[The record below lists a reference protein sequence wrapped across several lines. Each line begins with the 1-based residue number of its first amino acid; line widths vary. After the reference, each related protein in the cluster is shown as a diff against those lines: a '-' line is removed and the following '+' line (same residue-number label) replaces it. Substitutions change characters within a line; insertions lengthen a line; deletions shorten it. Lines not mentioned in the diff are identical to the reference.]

1 MSSNGFFSTN
11 RIAAWTAVLFF
22 TLLMIA
28 ILINWNNPDDLSD
41 IHHLRRALLSLI
53 SEDSQSAR
61 YLLSAII
68 QSVATILTLI
78 FTISLIILQ
87 LLYRQPRITR
97 LFITS
102 KEMKFLLIYSFST
115 IVVSVFALSSIRGP
129 SLLDTIDYLLF
140 LASIG
145 LFISIPIPIW
155 IYWIFCADFL
165 NPETLMDIVMK
176 KETGVSQQLEAI
188 SAIMDKALEEG
199 NMKAIEKGCAQTRV
213 IFELAY
219 DGNSFSTQELILKNL
234 GDLARKSIKYGPE
247 TLEPF
252 LSLFSSLMEFDA
264 QKKTAYPHLR
274 RTFNSTV
281 FGILKGSLDEGN
293 IEAIERGCAYTK
305 DVFKQAY
312 SDYSSSDVEFLFMN
326 LRDMA
331 KKSTMYDVETL
342 GPLAKLFV
350 ELMVSDSEK
359 NTTHSYIR
367 NIYESAEPIVRKI
380 IQSDQKDVIENYFD
394 QLSRLQD
401 SITDHQNFDA
411 AFTYVGILRRNFQEI
426 IRNEMRDRNEF
437 MAHIL
442 FMIRDVFSNFT
453 RFRGEEIQK
462 KDGRRQET
470 LAKMINEYCNIGYL
484 LIGSGETHFFGE
496 YLDSLEYMYLRLL
509 LDIELEYYPTKA
521 PYQIEEYERSE
532 NIRRSLKYEFFLL
545 LFRLGVLSLTKNGP
559 QFVARILSREKTD
572 RNTSLVNYTIYEDFL
587 KNYRA
592 EEYLGW
598 ALGNPFRV
606 LGSTGNF
613 SCETEIIQFYLLI
626 RSKTLFTQMKI
637 SVPETQ
643 NYSGARLKKFL
654 RRNSAWIFFEKKIPK
669 EFSSRDKKVSFMSNF
684 MKEFKSF
691 NSGGTQATG
700 CSDFPDYMRTIKIF
714 GRTRAQ
720 FDNVIENFPNEEI
733 ISQEVFSGALKQFLK
748 ITKRL
753 LNKINK
759 AWEEERRRIERSF
772 PIKEE
777 RKEKAIK
784 MISDALK
791 REGIFRRA
799 VEWKKCDQSALENT
813 KLVSSELFLE
823 LVKIDSNVLKD
834 LPIIA
839 SFDTLGEMTAHK
851 EDKGILDTIS
861 EKITRKMSISLRMN
875 VETIRKF
882 QEELEC
888 DTIILITDS
897 NIEKDLWDSGEI
909 QYLRS
914 FDRAYEV
921 GVSKERKALVY
932 HSNLLKDEV
941 LIFAKDR
948 FFEILY
954 FQEEDI
960 RFRSP
965 KEGELQKE
973 EIKED
978 FQVVEISQK
987 KWLKFLD
994 PDKAVIIRRTK
1005 STD

>member
-1 MSSNGFFSTN
+1 
-11 RIAAWTAVLFF
+11 
-22 TLLMIA
+22 
-28 ILINWNNPDDLSD
+28 
-41 IHHLRRALLSLI
+41 
-53 SEDSQSAR
+53 
-61 YLLSAII
+61 
-68 QSVATILTLI
+68 
-78 FTISLIILQ
+78 
-87 LLYRQPRITR
+87 
-97 LFITS
+97 
-102 KEMKFLLIYSFST
+102 
-115 IVVSVFALSSIRGP
+115 
-129 SLLDTIDYLLF
+129 LDTTDYLLF
-140 LASIG
+140 LTSIG

-155 IYWIFCADFL
+155 IYWIFCAQFL

-176 KETGVSQQLEAI
+176 KETGVSQRLEAI

-219 DGNSFSTQELILKNL
+219 DGNSFSTLELVLKNL

-252 LSLFSSLMEFDA
+252 LNLFSSLMEFDA
-264 QKKTAYPHLR
+264 QKKTAHPHLR
-274 RTFNSTV
+274 RIFDSTV

-293 IEAIERGCAYTK
+293 LEAIERGCAYTK
-305 DVFKQAY
+305 DVFKQTY
-312 SDYSSSDVEFLFMN
+312 SDYSTSDVEFLFMN
-326 LRDMA
+326 LRDMV
-331 KKSTMYDVETL
+331 KKSTMYDIETL
-342 GPLAKLFV
+342 GPLAKLFI
-350 ELMVSDSEK
+350 ELMISDIEK
-359 NTTHSYIR
+359 NTVHSYIR

-380 IQSDQKDVIENYFD
+380 VQSDREDVIENYFD

-401 SITDHQNFDA
+401 SITDRQNFDA
-411 AFTYVGILRRNFQEI
+411 AFIYVDILRRNFQEI
-426 IRNEMRDRNEF
+426 IRNEMRDRNEL

-442 FMIRDVFSNFT
+442 FMIRDIFSNFT
-453 RFRGEEIQK
+453 KFRGEEIQK
-462 KDGRRQET
+462 KDRRRQET
-470 LAKMINEYCNIGYL
+470 LAKIIKDYCNIGYL
-484 LIGSGETHFFGE
+484 LIGSGETHFFDE
-496 YLDSLEYMYLRLL
+496 YLDVLEYMYLRLT
-509 LDIELEYYPTKA
+509 DIGLEYYPTKA
-521 PYQIEEYERSE
+521 PYRIEEYERSE
-532 NIRRSLKYEFFLL
+532 NIRRSLEYEFFLL
-545 LFRLGVLSLTKNGP
+545 LFRLGVLSLTKNEP
-559 QFVARILSREKTD
+559 QFVSKILSRDKAD
-572 RNTSLVNYTIYEDFL
+572 RFTSLVNYTLYEDFL
-587 KNYRA
+587 KNYRT
-592 EEYLGW
+592 EEYSGW
-598 ALGNPFRV
+598 ALENPFRV

-626 RSKTLFTQMKI
+626 RSKALFTQMKI
-637 SVPETQ
+637 SVPETR

-669 EFSSRDKKVSFMSNF
+669 EFSSRSKKVSFMSNF
-684 MKEFKSF
+684 IKEFKSL

-714 GRTRAQ
+714 GRRRAQ
-720 FDNVIENFPNEEI
+720 LDDVIENFPNEEI
-733 ISQEVFSGALKQFLK
+733 ISQEVFSGALKKFLK

-784 MISDALK
+784 MISEALK

-799 VEWKKCDQSALENT
+799 VEWKKCDQNALENA
-813 KLVSSELFLE
+813 KLVPSELFLK

-839 SFDTLGEMTAHK
+839 SFDTFGEEAAHK
-851 EDKGILDTIS
+851 EDKGILNTIS
-861 EKITRKMSISLRMN
+861 EKITRRTSISLRMN

-882 QEELEC
+882 QDELEC
-888 DTIILITDS
+888 DTIMLITDS
-897 NIEKDLWDSGEI
+897 NIEKDFWDSGEI

-921 GVSKERKALVY
+921 AIGEERKALVY

-954 FQEEDI
+954 SQEEDI
-960 RFRSP
+960 RFRFP
-965 KEGELQKE
+965 KESELQKE
-973 EIKED
+973 ETKED

-994 PDKAVIIRRTK
+994 PGKAIIINRFR
-1005 STD
+1005 STDWNQNESEM